1 MVLYPAPTREANNE
15 REISMKVVG
24 FEADG
29 SSRLG
34 VVEGDQVIDLQ
45 AVDARVPGDLAA
57 VLAANNGDLAPLG
70 DLAKRAPA
78 SARRPLKG
86 LKFGLPVAR
95 PGKILCL
102 GLNYLDHVK
111 EGPNRDNI
119 PKFPSIFM
127 RCLTSMVPH
136 EQAIVRPKASEQ
148 LDYEAEMMLIV
159 GKRAKHL
166 TLANATSIVA
176 GYSCSN
182 EGSVREFQR
191 KTTQWDMG
199 KNFDRT
205 GGFGPWMVTA
215 DELPDGGKGLK
226 IQSRLNGTVMQSDN
240 TGNMMFPVP
249 EMLVYLTQGMTLEPG
264 DIIFT
269 GTPSGVGHARKPNP
283 IWMKNGDTCE
293 VEIEGI
299 GVLRN
304 PIQDET

>member
-1 MVLYPAPTREANNE
+1 
-15 REISMKVVG
+15 MKVVG
-24 FEADG
+24 FEAEG
-29 SSRLG
+29 GLRLG

-45 AVDARVPGDLAA
+45 AVDAKVPADLGA
-57 VLAANNGDLAPLG
+57 VLAANNGDLKPLG
-70 DLAKRAPA
+70 DIAKRAPA

-95 PGKILCL
+95 PGKIICL

-119 PKFPSIFM
+119 PKFPTIFM
-127 RCLTSMVPH
+127 RGLTSMVPH
-136 EQAIVRPKASEQ
+136 EQPIIRPKVSEQ
-148 LDYEAEMMLIV
+148 LDFEAEMMLVV

-166 TLANATSIVA
+166 TMANATSCVA

-205 GGFGPWMVTA
+205 GGFGPWMVSA
-215 DELPDGGKGLK
+215 DELPDAGKGLK
-226 IQSRLNGTVMQSDN
+226 IESRLNGTVMQSDN
-240 TGNMMFPVP
+240 TDNMMFPVA
-249 EMLVYLTQGMTLEPG
+249 EMLVYVTQGMTLEPG

-283 IWMKNGDTCE
+283 IWMKAGDVCE
-293 VEIEGI
+293 IEIEGI

-304 PIQDET
+304 PIQDEA

>member
-1 MVLYPAPTREANNE
+1 
-15 REISMKVVG
+15 MKVVG
-24 FEADG
+24 FEAEG
-29 SSRLG
+29 GLRLG

-45 AVDARVPGDLAA
+45 AVDPKVPADLGVA
-57 VLAANNGDLAPLG
+57 LAANNGDLKPLG
-70 DLAKRAPA
+70 DIAKRAPA

-102 GLNYLDHVK
+102 GLNYLEHVK
-111 EGPNRDNI
+111 EGSQRDNI
-119 PKFPSIFM
+119 PKFPTIFM
-127 RCLTSMVPH
+127 RGLTSMVPH
-136 EQAIVRPKASEQ
+136 EQPIIRPTVSEQ
-148 LDYEAEMMLIV
+148 LDYEAEMMLVV
-159 GKRAKHL
+159 GKRVKHL
-166 TLANATSIVA
+166 TMANATSCVA

-215 DELPDGGKGLK
+215 DELPDAGKGLK
-226 IQSRLNGTVMQSDN
+226 IQSRLNGAVMQSDN
-240 TGNMMFPVP
+240 TDNMMFPVA
-249 EMLVYLTQGMTLEPG
+249 EMLVYVTQGMTLEPG

-269 GTPSGVGHARKPNP
+269 GTPSGVGHARKPP
-283 IWMKNGDTCE
+283 VWMKEGDVCE
-293 VEIEGI
+293 IEIEGI

-304 PIQDET
+304 PIANET

>member
-1 MVLYPAPTREANNE
+1 
-15 REISMKVVG
+15 MKIVG
-24 FEADG
+24 FEAEG
-29 SSRLG
+29 GLRLG
-34 VVEGDQVIDLQ
+34 MVEGDQVIDLQ
-45 AVDARVPGDLAA
+45 AVDAKVPADLGA
-57 VLAANNGDLAPLG
+57 VLAANNGDLKSLG
-70 DLAKRAPA
+70 DIAKRAPA

-86 LKFGLPVAR
+86 LKFGLPVAK

-102 GLNYLDHVK
+102 GLNYLEHVK
-111 EGPNRDNI
+111 EGTQRDNI
-119 PKFPSIFM
+119 PKFPTIFM

-136 EQAIVRPKASEQ
+136 EQPIIRPKVSEQ
-148 LDYEAEMMLIV
+148 LDYEAELMLIV

-166 TLANATSIVA
+166 TMANATSCIA

-215 DELPDGGKGLK
+215 DELPDAGKGLK
-226 IQSRLNGTVMQSDN
+226 IESRLNGTVMQSDN
-240 TGNMMFPVP
+240 TDNMMFPVAD
-249 EMLVYLTQGMTLEPG
+249 MLVYVTQGMTLEPG

-293 VEIEGI
+293 IEVEGI

-304 PIQDET
+304 PIQDEA